1 MAGAIQDPTRRGILL
16 NFYKTDE
23 PLTVDQVATRSGVHR
38 TVAFSHLERLTAL
51 GYLISSQRRGLPGKP
66 AKLYQRAS
74 DAPLVFRYPA
84 RQFVALAKLL
94 AVAVARSGRQAAIDE
109 ARQWGASLLARRYD
123 SLAAAVR
130 ALDFLGA
137 DYHLEDDGS
146 LVARNCIFR
155 EVCASEPSLVCGMH
169 SAILEGALTS
179 AGFPVQ
185 VTAVDPPSHTCNYTL
200 TPN

>member
-1 MAGAIQDPTRRGILL
+1 M
-16 NFYKTDE
+16 
-23 PLTVDQVATRSGVHR
+23 ATRSGVHR
-38 TVAFSHLERLTAL
+38 TVAFAHLERLTAL
-51 GYLISSQRRGLPGKP
+51 GFLTSSQRRGLPGKP

-84 RQFVALAKLL
+84 RQFVALARLL
-94 AVAVARSGRQAAIDE
+94 AIAVSRSDRQAGAEAAFDE
-109 ARQWGASLLARRYD
+109 ARQWGASLLSQRYD
-123 SLAAAVR
+123 SLAAALR
-130 ALDFLGA
+130 ALEFLGA
-137 DYHLEDDGS
+137 DYSLQEGGS

-155 EVCASEPSLVCGMH
+155 EVCATEPGLVCGMH

-179 AGFPVQ
+179 AGFPVH